1 MVGQIA
7 DLKAKEVGVS
17 ADEAGTEI
25 MYGAGRARS
34 WLAVCF
40 GSEID
45 GNNGGSIV
53 SAPVDVAALQMRK
66 VAKSFC
72 LRIRLR

>member
-1 MVGQIA
+1 MVGHMA
-7 DLKAKEVGVS
+7 DLRAKEVGVS

-34 WLAVCF
+34 WLKVCI
-40 GSEID
+40 GS
-45 GNNGGSIV
+45 GNDGGSML
-53 SAPVDVAALQMRK
+53 SALAIQMRK
-66 VAKSFC
+66 FVESFC